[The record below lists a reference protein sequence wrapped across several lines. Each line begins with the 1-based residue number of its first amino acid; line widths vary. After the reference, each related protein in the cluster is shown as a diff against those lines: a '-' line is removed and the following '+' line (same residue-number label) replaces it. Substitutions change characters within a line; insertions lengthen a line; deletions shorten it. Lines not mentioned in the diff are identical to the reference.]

1 MNERTGRAGRTVAF
15 AAALVALAAS
25 VANAMPEIPKAS
37 AKALGVTRGRPFS
50 SGVVFIEGKYLE
62 PPYVVERWGNGIR
75 INSKPVTGP
84 IVPWSEFLKTQDGVK
99 VTKTESAPPPAA
111 PAPAPAANN
120 DLDDTSLDDLF
131 DDDPKPKAKSKTAA
145 SPARPAAPVR
155 PRTTTSYSLEGE
167 FVSNAATKALVTRI
181 NAVRTEIDRIL
192 RNGGFICFGESY
204 SRVSGDSRSALTL
217 LEKLPTLQRRAEG
230 LNDFRSRVRV
240 AGLVYLNEVLCEELY
255 RNRIDYRKL
264 QERYEKL
271 KKDAELNNM
280 IKEISK
286 PLF

>member
-1 MNERTGRAGRTVAF
+1 MNERTGKAVRTVAF

-62 PPYVVERWGNGIR
+62 PPYVIERWGNGIR

-99 VTKTESAPPPAA
+99 VTKTESTPPPAA

-131 DDDPKPKAKSKTAA
+131 DDDPKPKAKSKPAAAPSRSAA
-145 SPARPAAPVR
+145 SMR

-240 AGLVYLNEVLCEELY
+240 AGLVYLNEVLCEELF